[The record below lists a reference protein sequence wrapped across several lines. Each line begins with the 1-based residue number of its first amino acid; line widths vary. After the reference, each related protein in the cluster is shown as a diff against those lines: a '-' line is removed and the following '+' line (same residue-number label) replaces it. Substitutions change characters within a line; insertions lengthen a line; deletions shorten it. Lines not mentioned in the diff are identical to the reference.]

1 VADSKQ
7 ARPSKVVGPDGL
19 EWAADEDTRLDELAL
34 AAFGRGAGKEFLR
47 YLRSITIELVAGPDI
62 TDAHLRHREGMRSLV
77 AVIETR
83 VNRGH
88 KRRAKQ

>member
-19 EWAADEDTRLDELAL
+19 QWSASEDERLDELAL
-34 AAFGRGAGKEFLR
+34 AAFGSGAGQEFLR

-83 VNRGH
+83 VARGH
-88 KRRAKQ
+88 KRRDKQ

>member
-1 VADSKQ
+1 MADKQ
-7 ARPSKVVGPDGL
+7 PRQGKTVGPDGL
-19 EWAADEDTRLDELAL
+19 EWTEDENARLDELAL
-34 AAFGRGAGKEFLR
+34 AAFGRGSGKEFLR
-47 YLRSITIELVAGPDI
+47 YLRSITIELVAGPEI

-83 VNRGH
+83 VARGH

>member
-1 VADSKQ
+1 MADKQ
-7 ARPSKVVGPDGL
+7 PRASKVVGPDGL
-19 EWAADEDTRLDELAL
+19 EWTAEEDARLDELAL
-34 AAFGRGAGKEFLR
+34 AAFGRGSGKEFLR

-83 VNRGH
+83 VARGH
-88 KRRAKQ
+88 KRRAQQ

>member
-1 VADSKQ
+1 VADRQQSRS
-7 ARPSKVVGPDGL
+7 AKVIGPEGL
-19 EWAADEDTRLDELAL
+19 EWTTEEDARLDELAL
-34 AAFGRGAGKEFLR
+34 ATFGRGSGKEFLR

-77 AVIETR
+77 AIIETR

-88 KRRAKQ
+88 KRRARQ